1 MNVCISAV
9 IGFAA
14 DLILGD
20 PEKISF
26 LHPVVWMGSAIR
38 LLEGIL
44 RRAFPKTQRG
54 ELIAGGI
61 LAFLI
66 PAGTYFLSASVL
78 GALRLLCRPAA
89 MILSC
94 IWCWQA
100 LAARNLR
107 DEAHR
112 VYDAL
117 HASTIE
123 EARKAVSRIVGRDTA
138 TLDARGVIRAAVE
151 TVAENFSDGVIAPM
165 FYMLIGGA
173 PLALTYKAVNT
184 LDSMVGYKND
194 RYLHFG
200 RASAYLDDAANFIP
214 SRVEALLLTASA
226 ALTGENAKLAFRI
239 WRRDRLKHES
249 PNSAQCEAAM
259 AGALG
264 VQLCGP
270 AVYSGVLHNK
280 PFVGDD
286 LRPVSEGDILR
297 ACRMEAVG
305 SFLGLAAFCAVR
317 LMVMMIVF

>member
-1 MNVCISAV
+1 
-9 IGFAA
+9 
-14 DLILGD
+14 
-20 PEKISF
+20 
-26 LHPVVWMGSAIR
+26 
-38 LLEGIL
+38 
-44 RRAFPKTQRG
+44 
-54 ELIAGGI
+54 
-61 LAFLI
+61 
-66 PAGTYFLSASVL
+66 
-78 GALRLLCRPAA
+78 
-89 MILSC
+89 
-94 IWCWQA
+94 
-100 LAARNLR
+100 
-107 DEAHR
+107 
-112 VYDAL
+112 
-117 HASTIE
+117 
-123 EARKAVSRIVGRDTA
+123 
-138 TLDARGVIRAAVE
+138 
-151 TVAENFSDGVIAPM
+151 VAENFSDGVIAPI

-194 RYLHFG
+194 RYLYFG

-214 SRVEALLLTASA
+214 SRVAALLLTASA
-226 ALTGENAKLAFRI
+226 ALTGENANRAFRI

-270 AVYSGVLHNK
+270 AFYSGVLHNK